1 MPPKIYH
8 FINTLNFWSL
18 RSLECQMSILGQL
31 VQRFYLP
38 KLWLWSSA
46 NFSTNAKSTAWYFS
60 IFIPM
65 ALFFK
70 ETVVAEFSSSAIR
83 PSVTYFFFK
92 FSPTTISAALF
103 IILILSW
110 SITASFNAN
119 VCKGSHFC
127 HSLNIAIKVF
137 TSKEALFSSSVLLF
151 KKSKVFS
158 HTSAGI

>member
-70 ETVVAEFSSSAIR
+70 ETVVAEFSSSALR
-83 PSVTYFFFK
+83 PSVTYFFEV
-92 FSPTTISAALF
+92 
-103 IILILSW
+103 LS
-110 SITASFNAN
+110 NN
-119 VCKGSHFC
+119 
-127 HSLNIAIKVF
+127 NI
-137 TSKEALFSSSVLLF
+137 SSSVYNSYSQLKHYCEFQCKCLQG
-151 KKSKVFS
+151 FS
-158 HTSAGI
+158 FLPFS